1 MIAGNELA
9 DWLRDRKA
17 QRDTGETTEE
27 VAGRLRRL
35 PCLERLGCALDLAQ
49 QKGVE
54 AVLALAE
61 TFVTSPGAI
70 EEVLGVLIAAARDDP
85 FFRPHFGVASSEVHS
100 GLLLFDRPA
109 LSLTLAVMSADAI
122 AAKRAER
129 TGGAS
134 LTFTGR
140 RTIFH
145 FLKSGGATL
154 SLWEAPRIGSGF
166 TADSSGRCR
175 FVERWRIE
183 DGEKLDLDG
192 RRFTFIVDE
201 TERDIVFVG
210 ADTPL
215 GAGPLSVEYD
225 SATLRFIGASSTDE
239 ASSRTQMMLALLRM
253 MDRRDSVPLFRE
265 MLRSDLFYARWQTMR
280 EFLALDPG
288 AALPH
293 LREMA
298 AADPHV
304 EVRRV
309 AAQTLAQLFAEE
321 SEIEEEPVLCPC

>member
-9 DWLRDRKA
+9 GWLRDRKA
-17 QRDTGETTEE
+17 QRETGETMEE

-35 PCLERLGCALDLAQ
+35 PSLERLHGALDQARSR
-49 QKGVE
+49 GVE

-61 TFVTSPGAI
+61 SFVATPGVI
-70 EEVLGVLIAAARDDP
+70 GEVLGVLIAAARDDP
-85 FFRPHFGVASSEVHS
+85 YFRPHFEVASSEVHS

-109 LSLTLAVMSADAI
+109 LTLTLAVMSADAI

-129 TGGAS
+129 KGGAS

-140 RTIFH
+140 RTVFH

-154 SLWEAPRIGSGF
+154 SLWEAPGIGPGF

-183 DGEKLDLDG
+183 DGEKVDIDG
-192 RRFTFIVDE
+192 RRFTFIVE
-201 TERDIVFVG
+201 EAERDIVFVG
-210 ADTPL
+210 AETSL

-253 MDRRDSVPLFRE
+253 MDRRDAVPLFRD

-298 AADPHV
+298 ESDPHV
-304 EVRRV
+304 EVRRA
-309 AAQTLAQLFAEE
+309 AAQTLARLVADQSETVEE
-321 SEIEEEPVLCPC
+321 LVPCPC

>member
-1 MIAGNELA
+1 MIAGEELA
-9 DWLRDRKA
+9 GWLRDRNA
-17 QRDTGETTEE
+17 QRGTGETMEM
-27 VAGRLRRL
+27 VAGRLRSL
-35 PCLERLGCALDLAQ
+35 PCLERLRDALDSAQ
-49 QKGVE
+49 TKGVE

-61 TFVTSPGAI
+61 DFVATPGVI
-70 EEVLGVLIAAARDDP
+70 REVLGVLIAAARDDP
-85 FFRPHFGVASSEVHS
+85 YFRPHFEVASSEVHS

-129 TGGAS
+129 KGGAS

-140 RTIFH
+140 RTAFH

-154 SLWEAPRIGSGF
+154 SLWEAPGIGPGF
-166 TADSSGRCR
+166 TAESSGRCR

-183 DGEKLDLDG
+183 DGEKLDIDG
-192 RRFTFIVDE
+192 RRFTFIVE
-201 TERDIVFVG
+201 EAERDIVFVG
-210 ADTPL
+210 AETPL
-215 GAGPLSVEYD
+215 GSGPLSVEYD
-225 SATLRFIGASSTDE
+225 SATLRFIGASSADE
-239 ASSRTQMMLALLRM
+239 ASSRAQMMLALLRM
-253 MDRRDSVPLFRE
+253 MDRRDAAPLFRE

-298 AADPHV
+298 AADPHC

-309 AAQTLAQLFAEE
+309 AAQTLARLCEE
-321 SEIEEEPVLCPC
+321 DVPCPC

>member
-9 DWLRDRKA
+9 DWLRDRQA
-17 QRDTGETTEE
+17 QRDTGETMEE

-35 PCLERLGCALDLAQ
+35 PCLERLRDGLELARPQ
-49 QKGVE
+49 GVE

-61 TFVTSPGAI
+61 TFVATPGVI
-70 EEVLGVLIAAARDDP
+70 SEVLGVLIAAARDDP
-85 FFRPHFGVASSEVHS
+85 YFRPHFEVASSEVHS

-129 TGGAS
+129 KGGAS

-140 RTIFH
+140 RTVFH

-154 SLWEAPRIGSGF
+154 SLWEAPGIGPGF

-175 FVERWRIE
+175 FVERLRIE
-183 DGEKLDLDG
+183 DGQKLDLDG
-192 RRFTFIVDE
+192 RRFTFIVE
-201 TERDIVFVG
+201 EAERDIVFVG
-210 ADTPL
+210 AETSL

-225 SATLRFIGASSTDE
+225 SATLRFIGASATDE

-253 MDRRDSVPLFRE
+253 MDRRDAVPLFRD
-265 MLRSDLFYARWQTMR
+265 MLRSELFYARWQTMR

-298 AADPHV
+298 ESDPHV

-309 AAQTLAQLFAEE
+309 AAQTLARLFAHEGN
-321 SEIEEEPVLCPC
+321 IEKELVPCPC

>member
-9 DWLRDRKA
+9 DWLRDRQA
-17 QRDTGETTEE
+17 QRNTGETMEE
-27 VAGRLRRL
+27 VARRLRHL
-35 PCLERLGCALDLAQ
+35 PCLERLHDGLDLARS
-49 QKGVE
+49 KGVE

-61 TFVTSPGAI
+61 TFVATPGVI
-70 EEVLGVLIAAARDDP
+70 SEVLGVLIAAARHDP
-85 FFRPHFGVASSEVHS
+85 YFRPHFDVASSEVHS

-129 TGGAS
+129 KEGAS

-140 RTIFH
+140 RTVFH

-154 SLWEAPRIGSGF
+154 SLWEAPEIGPGF

-192 RRFTFIVDE
+192 RRFTFIVE
-201 TERDIVFVG
+201 EAERDLVFVG
-210 ADTPL
+210 AETSL

-253 MDRRDSVPLFRE
+253 MDRRDAIPLFEE
-265 MLRSDLFYARWQTMR
+265 MLRSEHFYARWQTMR

-288 AALPH
+288 AAFSH

-298 AADPHV
+298 ESDSHS

-309 AAQTLAQLFAEE
+309 AAQTLARLFEKE
-321 SEIEEEPVLCPC
+321 LVPCPC

>member
-9 DWLRDRKA
+9 EWLRDRRA
-17 QRDTGETTEE
+17 QRDTGETTEA
-27 VAGRLRRL
+27 VARRLRRL
-35 PCLERLGCALDLAQ
+35 PCLERLSEGLEVAQ
-49 QKGVE
+49 AKGVE

-61 TFVTSPGAI
+61 TFVATPGVI
-70 EEVLGVLIAAARDDP
+70 GEILDLLIAAARADP
-85 FFRPHFGVASSEVHS
+85 YFRPHFDVASSEVHS

-129 TGGAS
+129 KGGAS

-140 RTIFH
+140 RTAFH

-154 SLWEAPRIGSGF
+154 SLWEAPEIGPGF
-166 TADSSGRCR
+166 TAGSSGRCR
-175 FVERWRIE
+175 FVGRRRIE
-183 DGEKLDLDG
+183 DGQKLDLDG
-192 RRFTFIVDE
+192 RRFTFIVE
-201 TERDIVFVG
+201 EAERDIVFIG
-210 ADTPL
+210 AETSL
-215 GAGPLSVEYD
+215 GAGPLKVEYD

-239 ASSRTQMMLALLRM
+239 ASSRTQMMLALLRT
-253 MDRRDSVPLFRE
+253 MDRRDASPLFRE
-265 MLRSDLFYARWQTMR
+265 LLRSEHFYARWQTMR

-293 LREMA
+293 LRRMA
-298 AADPHV
+298 SGDPHS

-309 AAQTLAQLFAEE
+309 AAQTLARLVADESANQEE
-321 SEIEEEPVLCPC
+321 LSQCPC